1 MQIHIEKH
9 KHKRLPHVLC
19 RTCQAETGGRS
30 KSPSIFRLSCFRTTC
45 VDIISLSS
53 AAFQISYQPS
63 RPTSD
68 PAAPPHFSRSHRSS
82 TLDFRFLSHYSYIK
96 AIMLYKGNHWTR
108 CAGFMDASRVRLG
121 INNDD
126 LGSSW
131 ALPGDNLGMIWG

>member
-68 PAAPPHFSRSHRSS
+68 PAAPPTHFFRSHRSS
-82 TLDFRFLSHYSYIK
+82 ILDFHFLSHYSFI
-96 AIMLYKGNHWTR
+96 KGNHWTHLLAT
-108 CAGFMDASRVRLG
+108 CTPT
-121 INNDD
+121 
-126 LGSSW
+126 
-131 ALPGDNLGMIWG
+131 LPTLWVQQDITAR